1 MFGNIGSKIISQLYK
16 RVIIFCVA
24 SSSNISLHH
33 QGSFTSEETIV
44 SKLNFERVS
53 MGAVVPLDIY
63 SKNNGIYTPKY
74 FTINL
79 YDHGQVIRH
88 SVVVGHHNNGLA

>member
-1 MFGNIGSKIISQLYK
+1 M
-16 RVIIFCVA
+16 
-24 SSSNISLHH
+24 
-33 QGSFTSEETIV
+33 
-44 SKLNFERVS
+44 SKLKFERVY